1 VGRSR
6 ADGELAA
13 VPGRPAVLPPAPDL
27 IPHALAS
34 PAADRAPP
42 VPPRRTGE
50 DRLTFQLRRPDR
62 IQLVFH
68 RGAKVRA
75 DAGSFAFDDPTG
87 LLEWAAPDRAVV
99 TFTDVIE
106 VEAHTAALAGLVSRW
121 VQA

>member
-1 VGRSR
+1 
-6 ADGELAA
+6 
-13 VPGRPAVLPPAPDL
+13 
-27 IPHALAS
+27 
-34 PAADRAPP
+34 
-42 VPPRRTGE
+42 
-50 DRLTFQLRRPDR
+50 
-62 IQLVFH
+62 VFH

-99 TFTDVIE
+99 TFSDLIE